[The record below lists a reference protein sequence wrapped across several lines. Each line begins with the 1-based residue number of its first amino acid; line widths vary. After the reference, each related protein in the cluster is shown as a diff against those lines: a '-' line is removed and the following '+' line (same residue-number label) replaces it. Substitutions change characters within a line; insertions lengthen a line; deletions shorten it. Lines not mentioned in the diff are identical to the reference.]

1 MTTKNI
7 RFIPESPRW
16 LMAVGKRKEALEVLQ
31 KAAVSNDLDPAI
43 VKPALGQF
51 SAVNTKEKPKLS
63 ELFTKKVLRI
73 RSILL
78 CLIWYFFLLA
88 KNCLF

>member
-1 MTTKNI
+1 MTTRKF

-31 KAAVSNDLDPAI
+31 KAAVSNGLDPEI
-43 VKPALGQF
+43 VIPALGQF
-51 SAVNTKEKPKLS
+51 SNVNTKEKPKLS
-63 ELFTKKVLRI
+63 DLFTKKVLRV

-78 CLIWYFFLLA
+78 CLIW
-88 KNCLF
+88 